1 MAKLILRQK
10 AIDDLSN
17 IWEYTAET
25 WSEKQADKYHNM
37 IKMAC
42 KHIANDIAV
51 GKIYHNI
58 SPHVLG
64 YKIGKHIIFYQSC
77 LEDEIE
83 VIRILHERM
92 DIESQLKA

>member
-1 MAKLILRQK
+1 MAKLTLRQK

-17 IWEYTAET
+17 IWEYTAEN

-37 IKMAC
+37 IKIAC
-42 KHIANDIAV
+42 ENIANNITS

-58 SPHVLG
+58 NSNLLG
-64 YKIGKHIIFYQSC
+64 YKTGKHIIFYQYFSK
-77 LEDEIE
+77 DEIE

-92 DIESQLKA
+92 DIESRLKE